1 MASVS
6 KFFNSKEPKVFFV
19 HDFDRENETPGGL
32 TVAYRFSKDRMRI
45 LYGFAICSTKD
56 KYNKKVGR
64 DLAKSRI
71 GKVTEFNSYV
81 ELIDFLQYMSDTTTL
96 LDAMNPQ
103 FLVEIAT
110 FDVLSKT
117 AINLIL
123 VDMIADKIGEKY
135 WRYEERE
142 EEQYDYYDD
151 DEYDDEYEEGDEDYE
166 EEVEEEKE
174 NESRKS

>member
-1 MASVS
+1 
-6 KFFNSKEPKVFFV
+6 
-19 HDFDRENETPGGL
+19 
-32 TVAYRFSKDRMRI
+32 
-45 LYGFAICSTKD
+45 
-56 KYNKKVGR
+56 
-64 DLAKSRI
+64 LAKSRI

>member
-71 GKVTEFNSYV
+71 GEVTEFNSYV

-123 VDMIADKIGEKY
+123 VDIIADKIGEKY

-142 EEQYDYYDD
+142 EEQYDYQDD
-151 DEYDDEYEEGDEDYE
+151 EDEYDDEYEDDE
-166 EEVEEEKE
+166 EEDDIEEKE
-174 NESRKS
+174 SKKKS

>member
-123 VDMIADKIGEKY
+123 VDIIADKIGEKY

-142 EEQYDYYDD
+142 EEQYDYQDD
-151 DEYDDEYEEGDEDYE
+151 EDEYDDEYEDDE
-166 EEVEEEKE
+166 EEDDIEEKE
-174 NESRKS
+174 SKKKS